1 MRFVLS
7 ELAGIDDIAALP
19 GFEDATP
26 DLIDAILAEA
36 GKLASDVLAPLNPLG
51 DREGCV
57 LENGVVRTPEGFAE
71 AYARFIEGGWNGV
84 PFDPQYGGMG
94 LPMLVAGASFEIWQ
108 GANMAFAICPTLTQA
123 AVELLT
129 ANGSDKLRATYME
142 KLVSGEWTGTM
153 NLTEPQAGSDLSS
166 IRTRAVHNDGN
177 YRITGQKIFITYGEH
192 DFTENVIHMVLARSP
207 DGPDGVNGLSLY
219 VVPKFLVKGDGSLG
233 DRNDLRCL
241 SLEHKMGLHAS
252 PTCVMSFGENGD
264 GAVGY
269 LIGEENRG
277 LEYMF
282 TMMNNARLAIG
293 IEGVGVAEHAYQHAR
308 AYAAE
313 RVQGQ
318 VAGSGG
324 AYQPAT
330 IDRHPDVKRMLLS
343 MRAGTEAIRA
353 VAYYAGAALD
363 MARRHPDTDVRKAK
377 QALVDLLIPVV
388 KAWATDTGITVANT
402 AIQVLGGAGYIEESG
417 APQYLRDL
425 RVAAIWEGTNGIQAL
440 DLVGRKVA
448 RDRGAAAG
456 ALIADMRA
464 LVGDLE
470 NHTGV
475 EDLDVI
481 GSTLKKAVDA
491 LEEATQWI
499 VKTHADAPERVAAG
513 AVPYLQLMGTATG
526 GWLMGRAALAAH
538 KRLEAGED
546 SHFLR
551 KKMLSSRFFTDQIL
565 IQVPVLAAT
574 VTDGWAAI
582 LRGGENNP

>member
-1 MRFVLS
+1 
-7 ELAGIDDIAALP
+7 
-19 GFEDATP
+19 
-26 DLIDAILAEA
+26 
-36 GKLASDVLAPLNPLG
+36 
-51 DREGCV
+51 
-57 LENGVVRTPEGFAE
+57 
-71 AYARFIEGGWNGV
+71 
-84 PFDPQYGGMG
+84 
-94 LPMLVAGASFEIWQ
+94 
-108 GANMAFAICPTLTQA
+108 
-123 AVELLT
+123 
-129 ANGSDKLRATYME
+129 
-142 KLVSGEWTGTM
+142 
-153 NLTEPQAGSDLSS
+153 
-166 IRTRAVHNDGN
+166 
-177 YRITGQKIFITYGEH
+177 
-192 DFTENVIHMVLARSP
+192 
-207 DGPDGVNGLSLY
+207 
-219 VVPKFLVKGDGSLG
+219 
-233 DRNDLRCL
+233 
-241 SLEHKMGLHAS
+241 
-252 PTCVMSFGENGD
+252 
-264 GAVGY
+264 
-269 LIGEENRG
+269 
-277 LEYMF
+277 
-282 TMMNNARLAIG
+282 
-293 IEGVGVAEHAYQHAR
+293 
-308 AYAAE
+308 
-313 RVQGQ
+313 
-318 VAGSGG
+318 
-324 AYQPAT
+324 
-330 IDRHPDVKRMLLS
+330 
-343 MRAGTEAIRA
+343 
-353 VAYYAGAALD
+353 
-363 MARRHPDTDVRKAK
+363 
-377 QALVDLLIPVV
+377 